1 MVDVNKLRSR
11 MVLAGYNQK
20 TLTEEC
26 RKKGYKV
33 NKNTLSAKFC
43 GRSKITCD
51 DADMFIDVL
60 KIEDP
65 IEKCEIFL
73 A

>member
-1 MVDVNKLRSR
+1 MVNINKLRSR
-11 MVLAGYNQK
+11 MVLAGYNQE
-20 TLTEEC
+20 TL
-26 RKKGYKV
+26 RKACIEKGYKV
-33 NKNTLSAKFC
+33 GKNAISAKFC

-60 KIEDP
+60 NIEDP